1 MGKEPALPLK
11 VWIASRLLRLR
22 AMTSAL
28 PTGLVA
34 LVTLPRTRR
43 KAGRGTSDCAGT
55 ARITMADAIAIA
67 RSLRMVSL
75 LTIPASES
83 KESRAASQMRKR
95 QDSVRISHGRWDGAS
110 RRVGSPGE
118 PCDRIRRHR
127 HQRPEQFSGDEH
139 RPRGRCF
146 PDVCP

>member
-1 MGKEPALPLK
+1 MEKEPSLPLK

-22 AMTSAL
+22 AITSAL

-34 LVTLPRTRR
+34 LVTLPRTWR

-75 LTIPASES
+75 LFIPASES
-83 KESRAASQMRKR
+83 KESPAASQMAEREVL
-95 QDSVRISHGRWDGAS
+95 VRNSKGG
-110 RRVGSPGE
+110 
-118 PCDRIRRHR
+118 
-127 HQRPEQFSGDEH
+127 
-139 RPRGRCF
+139 
-146 PDVCP
+146 